1 MQINK
6 ISISFVQR
14 TFDMQANLVLGEFQI
29 EDYIQQLGHDFQYL
43 GTSHLGPVEDSQLIN
58 VSFQQIKK
66 VNY

>member
-1 MQINK
+1 
-6 ISISFVQR
+6 
-14 TFDMQANLVLGEFQI
+14 MQANLVLGEFQI